1 VVDVAKTTLSG
12 PELLLLALFI
22 ASILIA
28 IWGYNAVWKEGEKV
42 APLQFRENATFHI
55 WLDQFIWSAAASR
68 KVRRQ
73 YVITTGWVVLGMA
86 CLTALAWGRHDH
98 HAIVASLMLV
108 VVTSTF
114 GWRCLRHWRDI
125 RSEE

>member
-1 VVDVAKTTLSG
+1 MDVGKTTLSG
-12 PELLLLALFI
+12 PELLLLALVF

-28 IWGYNAVWKEGEKV
+28 IWGYNAVCKEGEKV
-42 APLQFRENATFHI
+42 APLQFREKPTFYI

-73 YVITTGWVVLGMA
+73 YVITSGCFILGFA
-86 CLTALAWGRHDH
+86 CLTALFWGRHDH
-98 HAIVASLMLV
+98 RTIVVSLMLV

-114 GWRCLRHWRDI
+114 GWKCLRHWRDI
-125 RSEE
+125 RPEE

>member
-1 VVDVAKTTLSG
+1 VDVRQTTLSG
-12 PELLLLALFI
+12 PELLLLAVFI

-28 IWGYNAVWKEGEKV
+28 IWGYNAVCKEGEKV
-42 APLQFRENATFHI
+42 APLQFREKATFHI

-68 KVRRQ
+68 QVRRQ
-73 YVITTGWVVLGMA
+73 YVITTGFFILGFA
-86 CLTALAWGRHDH
+86 CLTALFWARHDH
-98 HAIVASLMLV
+98 RAIVVSLGLV

-125 RSEE
+125 RPK

>member
-1 VVDVAKTTLSG
+1 VDVTQTTLSG
-12 PELLLLALFI
+12 PELLLLAVFI

-28 IWGYNAVWKEGEKV
+28 IWGYNAVCKEGEKV
-42 APLQFRENATFHI
+42 APLQFREKATFHI
-55 WLDQFIWSAAASR
+55 WLDQFIWRAAASR

-73 YVITTGWVVLGMA
+73 YVITTGFFILGFA
-86 CLTALAWGRHDH
+86 CLTALFWARHDH
-98 HAIVASLMLV
+98 RAIVVSLGLV

-125 RSEE
+125 RPE

>member
-1 VVDVAKTTLSG
+1 VVDVGKTTLSG
-12 PELLLLALFI
+12 PELLLLALVF

-28 IWGYNAVWKEGEKV
+28 IWGYNAVCEEGEKV
-42 APLQFRENATFHI
+42 APLQFREKATFHI

-73 YVITTGWVVLGMA
+73 YVITTGCFILGLA
-86 CLTALAWGRHDH
+86 CLTAFVWERHDH
-98 HAIVASLMLV
+98 RAILVSLTLV

>member
-1 VVDVAKTTLSG
+1 VDVGKTTLSG
-12 PELLLLALFI
+12 PELLLLTLVF

-28 IWGYNAVWKEGEKV
+28 IWGYNAVRKEGEQV
-42 APLQFRENATFHI
+42 APLQFREKPTFHV

-68 KVRRQ
+68 TVRRQ
-73 YVITTGWVVLGMA
+73 YVITMGCFILGFA
-86 CLTALAWGRHDH
+86 CLTAFVWGRHDH
-98 HAIVASLMLV
+98 RAIVVSLMFV

-125 RSEE
+125 RPEE

>member
-1 VVDVAKTTLSG
+1 VDVRQTTLSG
-12 PELLLLALFI
+12 PELLLLAVFI
-22 ASILIA
+22 TSILIA
-28 IWGYNAVWKEGEKV
+28 IWGYNAVCKEGEKI
-42 APLQFRENATFHI
+42 APLQFREKATFHI

-73 YVITTGWVVLGMA
+73 YVITTGFFILGFA
-86 CLTALAWGRHDH
+86 CLTALFWARHDH
-98 HAIVASLMLV
+98 RAIVVSLGLV

-125 RSEE
+125 RPE

>member
-1 VVDVAKTTLSG
+1 MDVGKTTLSG
-12 PELLLLALFI
+12 QELLLLALVF

-28 IWGYNAVWKEGEKV
+28 IWGYNAVCKEGEKV
-42 APLQFRENATFHI
+42 APLQFREKATFHI
-55 WLDQFIWSAAASR
+55 WLDQFIWSAAGSR

-73 YVITTGWVVLGMA
+73 YVITTGFFILGFA
-86 CLTALAWGRHDH
+86 CLTALFWARHDH
-98 HAIVASLMLV
+98 RAIVVSLGLV

-125 RSEE
+125 RPE